1 MKEILREIWNLIN
14 STIGVVVVTAVVTTS
29 LNVFY
34 QKFKVKIE
42 QRTRYENV
50 LGDQIAKA
58 FIAVRDIELKA
69 TSIELHNV
77 VPQLKE
83 KDFDIFHPDTAR
95 HSIMNSGEDFNAF
108 FCEINAAREKY
119 EPYLDYDSAAYLY
132 YMERYSIMLMKYISE
147 HQPLDYPTAGV
158 IFYADIQK
166 WQSLYDALLIKRMN
180 QQKCRLYVKSGWRWE
195 RAKKKVTKELW
206 ERSILFKKIN
216 ESTNQAA

>member
-1 MKEILREIWNLIN
+1 MKEILQEIWNLIN

-29 LNVFY
+29 LNVLY

-69 TSIELHNV
+69 TSIELHNTA
-77 VPQLKE
+77 PQLRE
-83 KDFDIFHPDTAR
+83 KDFDIFRPEAVR

-108 FCEINAAREKY
+108 FREINAARGKY
-119 EPYLDYDSAAYLY
+119 EPYLDYASAAYLY

-166 WQSLYDALLIKRMN
+166 WQNSYDSLLIKRMN

-195 RAKKKVTKELW
+195 RAKKKVMKELW
-206 ERSILFKKIN
+206 ERSILLEKIN
-216 ESTNQAA
+216 ESNNQAA